1 MKKVHPL
8 DYKDVLALFLPAGIL
23 DYFEITEASN
33 MGSYYLI
40 GLIEKEIIP
49 EELKDLPLVS
59 KGFHKPI
66 VITDFPARDRTVYLR
81 VTRCRWKDKETGKS
95 YSRNW
100 DMVARGT
107 RITAEFGSFLK
118 ELP

>member
-40 GLIEKEIIP
+40 GLIEKDIIP
-49 EELKDLPLVS
+49 EESQDLPLVS

-81 VTRCRWKDKETGKS
+81 VTRRRWKDKETGKS

>member
-40 GLIEKEIIP
+40 GLIEKDIIP
-49 EELKDLPLVS
+49 EELATCLGIRRKKCKLS
-59 KGFHKPI
+59 
-66 VITDFPARDRTVYLR
+66 
-81 VTRCRWKDKETGKS
+81 
-95 YSRNW
+95 
-100 DMVARGT
+100 
-107 RITAEFGSFLK
+107 
-118 ELP
+118 